1 MRSPIPRPSLPVVVP
16 VGSNSANPGRS
27 GASRGGSKSSVAA
40 QAMFVEELEQLARLT
55 AFRPELRLVVGESGS
70 DWSFDWR
77 TGTISVDG
85 GRLVSESADFNR
97 GLVLHESAHAAITR
111 LQSMV
116 PGETLKDRRLFAL
129 LNTVEDCRIE
139 TWMQIRFPGSQPW
152 VREYNNRLFR
162 PILAADIERP
172 PAAQFLGGILTRWW
186 FGTATEPMGEAARQA
201 LDSVWPAVERV
212 LKALPPKL
220 DALGDP
226 SATYARSAVS
236 GCYVALDD
244 VHPPAAFEKAV
255 RLAQYEMWSVVH
267 RDILPAYLPLLPPK
281 DDLGKPFTFYLSTLL
296 EAQRQR
302 GVSWIHAAART
313 PAPATLTRPFP
324 RDREQA
330 PLKPGG
336 HAPYLQSWRRQ
347 HATIE
352 LLAEGLLRWFQA
364 HGRIRYR
371 HGCPWGNRL
380 NLRAAMRFEADPRL
394 YDQLWSRP
402 LVPERID
409 PHFSVVIDRSG
420 SMKGERMEQTFHGAV
435 LLCEVCR
442 RVGLPLS
449 VYAFGSQVERLLHY
463 DEPLSAEVRSRLGS
477 LPESA
482 QGDTNFAAALER
494 VAADLGGS
502 PFRDRFVIVLIDGEP
517 DDEESARQQIAWLAA
532 DAVVLIGLGLGPA
545 TLRLQEL
552 FPVSR
557 GNLTAAEVP
566 AALATLLLRAL
577 RRAGS
582 PPHALDA
589 SNAT

>member
-1 MRSPIPRPSLPVVVP
+1 MSHFPPPPPSLPKP
-16 VGSNSANPGRS
+16 LSAAPDR
-27 GASRGGSKSSVAA
+27 GAARAL
-40 QAMFVEELEQLARLT
+40 FVEELEQLARLA
-55 AFRPELRLVVGESGS
+55 AFRPDLRMEVGEPGS
-70 DWSFDWR
+70 DWHFNWT
-77 TGTISVDG
+77 TGTISIDG
-85 GRLVSESADFNR
+85 GRLDTESADFSR

-111 LQSMV
+111 LEAIV
-116 PGETLKDRRLFAL
+116 PLVLLKDRRLFAL
-129 LNTVEDCRIE
+129 LNVVEDCRIE
-139 TWMQIRFPGSQPW
+139 TWMQERFPGCPPW
-152 VREYNNRLFR
+152 VREYNDRLFR
-162 PILAADIERP
+162 PVLRVDVERP
-172 PAAQFLGGILTRWW
+172 PAAQFLSGILTRWW
-186 FGTATEPMGEAARQA
+186 FGKAAEPMGDEARRA
-201 LDSVWPAVERV
+201 LDSVWAAVQRV
-212 LKALPPKL
+212 LRAVPPAP
-220 DALGDP
+220 DRLGDL
-226 SATYARSAVS
+226 SADYARHPVSRCYTAV
-236 GCYVALDD
+236 DD
-244 VHPPAAFEKAV
+244 RQPPAAFEQAI
-255 RLAQYEMWSVVH
+255 RMAQYEMWSIVH
-267 RDILPAYLPLLPPK
+267 QEILPAYLRLLPPE
-281 DDLGKPFTFYLSTLL
+281 DNLGKALTAYFSLLL
-296 EAQRQR
+296 EAMPSRHLRGSHSAPRLPAQFPGVRQH
-302 GVSWIHAAART
+302 SQSA
-313 PAPATLTRPFP
+313 
-324 RDREQA
+324 DES
-330 PLKPGG
+330 PLKPTGYD
-336 HAPYLQSWRRQ
+336 PYLQSWRCQ
-347 HATIE
+347 HAAIE

-380 NLRAAMRFEADPRL
+380 NLRTAMRFEADPRL

-463 DEPLSAEVRSRLGS
+463 DEPLSAEVRARLGS

>member
-1 MRSPIPRPSLPVVVP
+1 M
-16 VGSNSANPGRS
+16 
-27 GASRGGSKSSVAA
+27 
-40 QAMFVEELEQLARLT
+40 
-55 AFRPELRLVVGESGS
+55 
-70 DWSFDWR
+70 
-77 TGTISVDG
+77 
-85 GRLVSESADFNR
+85 
-97 GLVLHESAHAAITR
+97 
-111 LQSMV
+111 
-116 PGETLKDRRLFAL
+116 
-129 LNTVEDCRIE
+129 
-139 TWMQIRFPGSQPW
+139 
-152 VREYNNRLFR
+152 
-162 PILAADIERP
+162 
-172 PAAQFLGGILTRWW
+172 
-186 FGTATEPMGEAARQA
+186 
-201 LDSVWPAVERV
+201 
-212 LKALPPKL
+212 
-220 DALGDP
+220 
-226 SATYARSAVS
+226 
-236 GCYVALDD
+236 
-244 VHPPAAFEKAV
+244 
-255 RLAQYEMWSVVH
+255 AQYEMWSIVH
-267 RDILPAYLPLLPPK
+267 QEILPAYLRLLPPE
-281 DDLGKPFTFYLSTLL
+281 DNLGKALTAYFSLLL
-296 EAQRQR
+296 EAMPSRHLRGSHSAPRLPAQFPGVRQH
-302 GVSWIHAAART
+302 SQSA
-313 PAPATLTRPFP
+313 
-324 RDREQA
+324 DES
-330 PLKPGG
+330 PLKPTGYD
-336 HAPYLQSWRRQ
+336 PYLQSWRCQ
-347 HATIE
+347 HAAIE

-380 NLRAAMRFEADPRL
+380 NLRTAMRFEADPRL

-463 DEPLSAEVRSRLGS
+463 DEPLSAEVRARLGS